1 MCEHSFSPVV
11 FRARYTLQAT
21 CTGTGREYLSLAA
34 GYLPPEVRSTEC
46 VAERGFAASS
56 ESGNTPMVEDPWED
70 L

>member
-1 MCEHSFSPVV
+1 
-11 FRARYTLQAT
+11 LQAT
-21 CTGTGREYLSLAA
+21 CTGTGREHLSLAA